1 MGHGDDDLLDFLL
14 GGLVDGKVQ
23 QRDQTFPPFQG
34 ERLGSEIFPAEK
46 FLEDDRIREP
56 GEDPDLFL
64 AAKVETILC
73 SLHALLQPVPHGQLV
88 NVHELDAD
96 GPAIG
101 VAEPLEDFPQRYRA
115 IAESVAGKPAIH
127 LRLIE
132 SIKFRFEL
140 GDARTRHLQWIDGS
154 DHMAP
159 DAVVTDKLV
168 HPILHRGNLGL
179 TSAKASVAAHCR
191 WIEDAGW
198 MKRWAKTRPSVIS
211 VRFRQLIEIGP
222 PFGWDGKWVLKI
234 IEIESF
240 DKSEIYGIRQTLR
253 FAHDRVQIATKM
265 LLVI

>member
-14 GGLVDGKVQ
+14 GGLVDSKVQ
-23 QRDQTFPPFQG
+23 ERDQAFPSFQG

-73 SLHALLQPVPHGQLV
+73 SLHALLQPVPHRQLV

-115 IAESVAGKPAIH
+115 VAESIAGKPAIH
-127 LRLIE
+127 LRLTE

-140 GDARTRHLQWIDGS
+140 RDARARHPQWIDGS
-154 DHMAP
+154 YHMAP
-159 DAVVTDKLV
+159 DAVVTNELV
-168 HPILHRGNLGL
+168 HPILHRGNLGF
-179 TSAKASVAAHCR
+179 TSAKAAVAAHCS

-198 MKRWAKTRPSVIS
+198 MKRWAQTRSSVIS
-211 VRFRQLIEIGP
+211 VGVRQLIEISP
-222 PFGWDGKWVLKI
+222 PFGWDGKWVLKK

-240 DKSEIYGIRQTLR
+240 DKSEIDGIWQTLC
-253 FAHDRVQIATKM
+253 FAHHWVLIATKM
-265 LLVI
+265 LLVV